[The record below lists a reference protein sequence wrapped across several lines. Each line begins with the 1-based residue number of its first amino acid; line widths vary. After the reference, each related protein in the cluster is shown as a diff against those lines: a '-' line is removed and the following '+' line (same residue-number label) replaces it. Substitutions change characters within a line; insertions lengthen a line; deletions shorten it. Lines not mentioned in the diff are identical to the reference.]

1 MAMEKK
7 AYTPEEFAAE
17 RERTRTFV
25 DGVCARLG
33 WERFKEPDV
42 VEAIELGLTRNNLEY
57 GSRFCPC
64 YAPLSYV
71 KADGKKNPA
80 AICPCPAA
88 IRMDVTDS
96 GVYGPFATREEL
108 EDKTKDWPYLGE
120 IEGRLDGWYMVS
132 PHRGIDH

>member
-25 DGVCARLG
+25 DGVCSRLG

-64 YAPLSYV
+64 YAPVSYH

-88 IRMDVTDS
+88 IRMDVTEH
-96 GVYGPFATREEL
+96 GAYGPFASQAEL
-108 EDKTKDWPYLGE
+108 ADKTRDWPYHGDVE
-120 IEGRLDGWYMVS
+120 ERSDGWYMVS